1 MEAIVL
7 YCKSYR
13 QDVLRVK
20 RLARS
25 IEQFNVES
33 IPFFISVPQLD
44 LPLFREHLFGLKVTL
59 FPDEDIIAANPKHDL
74 KKINAMPGGL
84 SQQVVKSEFWRL
96 GICENY
102 LCIDSDCEFLRA
114 FRRSDFL
121 APDGTPY
128 SVITEAKDF
137 FVFCERFNLS
147 KVPVEFKKMADEAQG
162 LFERPGRRYGFG
174 GLPVVWSKLVWKCFD
189 EKMLVPRRQTFADM
203 IEQFPYEM
211 TLYGE
216 TLIRFR
222 PIPLWPCEP
231 FFKAYHYNTEYYF
244 DQKNRVTTELISKHY
259 LGVVWQSNWEGEH
272 FGGSGKSF
280 ASRLLRKIKARIR
293 KARV

>member
-7 YCKSYR
+7 YCKSFR

-44 LPLFREHLFGLKVTL
+44 LPLFREHLAGLKVTL

-74 KKINAMPGGL
+74 KRIDAMPGGL

-121 APDGTPY
+121 APDGNPY

-137 FVFCERFNLS
+137 LVFCERFNLS
-147 KVPVEFKKMADEAQG
+147 KVPVEFKKMADEAQV
-162 LFERPGRRYGFG
+162 LFERPGRRYEFG
-174 GLPVVWSKLVWKCFD
+174 CLPVVWSKLVWKCFD
-189 EKMLVPRRQTFADM
+189 EKILLPRGQSFADF
-203 IEQFPYEM
+203 IKDFPYEM
-211 TLYGE
+211 RLYGE
-216 TLIRFR
+216 TLVRFR
-222 PIPLWPCEP
+222 PIVLWPCEP
-231 FFKAYHYNTEYYF
+231 LFKAYRYNTEFFF
-244 DQKNRVTTELISKHY
+244 DQKNRVTTELISKQY
-259 LGVVWQSNWEGEH
+259 LGVVWQSNWEGGH

-280 ASRLLRKIKARIR
+280 ASRLLRKLKAQIR
-293 KARV
+293 KRRV